1 VEERFADGA
10 GDGEQGGE
18 DPGVTGRM
26 GVAAHIDEIAEEDIA
41 GVVGMEGIDLGVLG
55 GGEVIVVVALDG
67 LVQERQAQEE
77 YEGEDDED
85 LFTRQI
91 PV

>member
-1 VEERFADGA
+1 
-10 GDGEQGGE
+10 
-18 DPGVTGRM
+18 M